1 MLHPSLRIY
10 SILMI
15 FCLTYNFCFSS
26 LYPAYS
32 FGIALFCKDTLSLLN
47 HIYRNYIHLVLCYT
61 MNSSIYSIVLMSSYI
76 QILELY
82 SLENNL
88 MCFHLYTYNFLQKP
102 YYHISNMPVTQIS
115 IALHLFLEPKSIINF
130 FLNFSSLYI
139 KEVLYHLNIT
149 YHLLQLCTLM
159 STPFSIR
166 FIIHYYFKTY
176 NKRGTFHNGPL
187 LFKP

>member
-82 SLENNL
+82 SLENNDKYSTP
-88 MCFHLYTYNFLQKP
+88 FIPGTQKYNKFL
-102 YYHISNMPVTQIS
+102 
-115 IALHLFLEPKSIINF
+115 PKFF
-130 FLNFSSLYI
+130 FLIYKGSSLSFKYNLPSI
-139 KEVLYHLNIT
+139 VALYPNE
-149 YHLLQLCTLM
+149 YA
-159 STPFSIR
+159 FSIR

>member
-159 STPFSIR
+159 STPFQ
-166 FIIHYYFKTY
+166 YYFKTY

>member
-82 SLENNL
+82 SLSFKYNL
-88 MCFHLYTYNFLQKP
+88 PSIVALYPNEY
-102 YYHISNMPVTQIS
+102 
-115 IALHLFLEPKSIINF
+115 A
-130 FLNFSSLYI
+130 
-139 KEVLYHLNIT
+139 
-149 YHLLQLCTLM
+149 
-159 STPFSIR
+159 FSIR